1 MNITIN
7 QRIVW
12 IGSRTVVGTVDNLR
26 GTRKILGWW
35 KCSVSCD
42 SGYMCAL
49 VKTSWALHLKRM
61 HFIICKLTKLFK
73 RINSNTCKIIAGI
86 SFTKESCMGNEN
98 IIGRIHL
105 GREEMMSRS
114 KLSEGW
120 GLVSTILILRATL
133 GCWSAIPWQ
142 SVCPTHSIHLIWEF
156 VRNE

>member
-1 MNITIN
+1 
-7 QRIVW
+7 
-12 IGSRTVVGTVDNLR
+12 
-26 GTRKILGWW
+26 
-35 KCSVSCD
+35 
-42 SGYMCAL
+42 
-49 VKTSWALHLKRM
+49 M

-120 GLVSTILILRATL
+120 GLVSRGQCNKSNNMCQGPEVGRSMA
-133 GCWSAIPWQ
+133 
-142 SVCPTHSIHLIWEF
+142 
-156 VRNE
+156 N